1 MFKVYRVPSDLAQC
15 PLQPVVLPLIQRLHQ
30 IILHSTQ
37 PDQRPIKVA
46 QAIVDAFQADAGL
59 LVTQTESQGNLQVLG
74 WSPDHDPLYLVDPI
88 PELKEL
94 WPLLALQSGKVLL
107 VDSADVLGAE
117 PGHTKPASGSE
128 VSHLDRLLCLGTHS
142 LLNRWQLPAAQS
154 ILAFTFGDQHHIQG
168 VMVLLKQTRSA
179 WSSIA
184 PDEFQALTDL
194 TAIALVQAHQM
205 RHMQTLQRDVFL
217 AQQYQNLSHNVL
229 GNLHRTL
236 AQEELV
242 RQSLQTTGQTLQA
255 ERGFLLLLKY
265 ESPALKFDPAGVL
278 PKAKV
283 ILSQEWCDPAL
294 PPELSSRLSSRLGQS
309 SAPWFWLSDCEL
321 CQQVLTGFNQTLT
334 ITDLE
339 LEPTWLN
346 REISTVFSRNVFS
359 SLLIAPLLAP
369 VNTPVNTAINTPS
382 PSPILGFW
390 VLQHRQPRVWN
401 IIEQQ
406 FAESIAALVSSVII
420 HNQALRQVQT
430 LVEERTAQL
439 EQNQRIQTK
448 LYEITRQQVEQLRQL
463 NQLKDE
469 FLDTLSHELR
479 TPLTSMKMAITMLRQ
494 PGMLSERAAKYI
506 DVLEQEWTR
515 ENNLIKDLLLL
526 QELEASTGMTTTQR
540 VAVETLIQDVQ
551 AELEPR
557 WQTKQIQFQIESFS
571 TIPTIITDPQSL
583 KRVVLELLTNAGK
596 FSRSQT
602 TIRVHLST
610 ETSPTGETVRMDIL
624 NQGIGITTSELGVI
638 FDKFRRGQ
646 GVTQQ
651 AIPGVGLG
659 LALVKCFL
667 KQLQGSIDVSSQPI
681 SEPESLWET
690 CFTIRLPLYPAEDAV
705 TP

>member
-15 PLQPVVLPLIQRLHQ
+15 PLQPVVLPLIQKLHQ
-30 IILHSTQ
+30 IILHSTE
-37 PDQRPIKVA
+37 PDEHPVKVA
-46 QAIVDAFQADAGL
+46 QVMVDAFEADACL
-59 LVTQTESQGNLQVLG
+59 LVTQTEAQANPRLWG
-74 WSPDHDPLYLVDPI
+74 WSPQQGPFHLREPM
-88 PELKEL
+88 PELAEL
-94 WPLLALQSGKVLL
+94 WPLLALQSGKVFNVDGGDAAAARKSFSDAFPDSSPLERILL
-107 VDSADVLGAE
+107 QSSNAILE
-117 PGHTKPASGSE
+117 
-128 VSHLDRLLCLGTHS
+128 
-142 LLNRWQLPAAQS
+142 RWQLAAAQS
-154 ILAFTFGDQHHIQG
+154 ILAFTFGDQQHLQG
-168 VMVLLKQTRSA
+168 IVVLLKHTRAA
-179 WSSIA
+179 WSQIA
-184 PDEFQALTDL
+184 PEEFQALTDL

-217 AQQYQNLSHNVL
+217 AQQYQSLSHNVL

-236 AQEELV
+236 AQDELV
-242 RQSLQTTGQTLQA
+242 RQALQTTGQTLQA

-265 ESPALKFDPAGVL
+265 ETPALKFDRSGTL
-278 PKAKV
+278 PKARV
-283 ILSQEWCDPAL
+283 MLNQEWCDPAL
-294 PPELSSRLSSRLGQS
+294 PAELGSKLGSALGQS

-334 ITDLE
+334 IPNLE
-339 LEPTWLN
+339 QDSTWIDAAISSVFN
-346 REISTVFSRNVFS
+346 RHAFS

-369 VNTPVNTAINTPS
+369 ANASGSAPGNT

-401 IIEQQ
+401 VIEQQ

-526 QELEASTGMTTTQR
+526 QELEASSGMATTQQ
-540 VAVETLIQDVQ
+540 VAVENLIQDVQ
-551 AELEPR
+551 AELEAR
-557 WQTKQIQFQIESFS
+557 WQAKQIQFQIQSIS
-571 TIPTIITDPQSL
+571 PIPNIVTDPQSL

-602 TIRVHLST
+602 VIQVNLST
-610 ETSPTGETVRMDIL
+610 EMTSSGEVVVLAVT
-624 NQGIGITTSELGVI
+624 NQGIGITASEQGVI

-659 LALVKCFL
+659 LSLVKCFL

-681 SEPESLWET
+681 SEPEKLWET
-690 CFTIRLPLYPAEDAV
+690 CFTIRLPLFPAEDPV